1 MVKADLRF
9 SSLDILIFYDTSQF
23 MRFLL
28 AMLLVSLIFS
38 GYSAAAHA
46 FDDVFCEESA
56 GSEAQNSGFDCH
68 DLQKNA
74 SSEKKSDKNSKAD
87 CSECHHC
94 CASSAVNIPGGVLVT
109 PTYDAVLQPVS
120 HDTRDGDFIFQLRR
134 PPKSLV

>member
-1 MVKADLRF
+1 
-9 SSLDILIFYDTSQF
+9 
-23 MRFLL
+23 MRFFL

-46 FDDVFCEESA
+46 FDDVFCASQ
-56 GSEAQNSGFDCH
+56 SENLNVDCH
-68 DLQKNA
+68 DVQENA
-74 SSEKKSDKNSKAD
+74 ASADQKSDKGSKAD

-94 CASSAVNIPGGVLVT
+94 CASSAVNIQGGVLVT